1 MTYLPQLE
9 QEQSEPQL
17 PITQVSIGGG
27 SKWGKRETHT
37 ARGTGASAFAL
48 HDDCIGCFGG
58 GVGDGKKLECVV
70 RCDLDCLL
78 VNDAFWRWD
87 KAVFYASSS
96 HSLIILP
103 VELYRS
109 TFQSCVQS
117 SLCAFC
123 ALRSLCGVWL
133 PWGPLTASF
142 VR

>member
-1 MTYLPQLE
+1 MD
-9 QEQSEPQL
+9 QSG
-17 PITQVSIGGG
+17 VR
-27 SKWGKRETHT
+27 GKTHT

-58 GVGDGKKLECVV
+58 GVGGGKKLECVV

-87 KAVFYASSS
+87 KAVFYASS

-103 VELYRS
+103 VELDRS
-109 TFQSCVQS
+109 TFQTCVQS

-133 PWGPLTASF
+133 PWAP
-142 VR
+142 